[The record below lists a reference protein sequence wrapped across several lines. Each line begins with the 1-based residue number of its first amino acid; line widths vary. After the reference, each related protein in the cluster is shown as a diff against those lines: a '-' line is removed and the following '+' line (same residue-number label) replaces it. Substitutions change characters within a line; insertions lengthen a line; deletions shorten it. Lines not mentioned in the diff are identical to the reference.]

1 MSEAA
6 LVYTGNKIEVEL
18 IDTHGD
24 RERLAVQIVPDAFA
38 DLARGYLG
46 EGTPLCQAIYGQ
58 PVGAEI
64 DYAMGD
70 VLKVRLLAVT
80 PTDEG
85 PDKGVA
91 VRREATLRK
100 AVDQS
105 DRTNAI
111 LFASSFNGKWGD
123 YDPAGLVEEDEK
135 DEDSSTAGHRAPG

>member
-1 MSEAA
+1 MSETA
-6 LVYTGNKIEVEL
+6 LVLPGYKIEVEL
-18 IDTHGD
+18 VDNRGEKETLI
-24 RERLAVQIVPDAFA
+24 LQIVPDAFA

-46 EGTPLCQAIYGQ
+46 EGTPLCQAIYAQ

-70 VLKVRLLAVT
+70 ICKVRIVALR
-80 PTDEG
+80 PTEEG

-91 VRREATLRK
+91 VRRAAALKK

-105 DRTNAI
+105 DRTTAI

-123 YDPAGLVEEDEK
+123 YDPAGLIEED
-135 DEDSSTAGHRAPG
+135 D

>member
-6 LVYTGNKIEVEL
+6 LALPGNKIEVEL
-18 IDTHGD
+18 IDNHGD
-24 RERLAVQIVPDAFA
+24 REPLTVQIVPDAFA

-46 EGTPLCQAIYGQ
+46 EGTALCQAIYGQ

-70 VLKVRLLAVT
+70 IRAVRITAVT
-80 PTDEG
+80 PTGEG

-91 VRREATLRK
+91 IRREAALRK

-135 DEDSSTAGHRAPG
+135 DEDSPTEGQRD

>member
-1 MSEAA
+1 MSETA
-6 LVYTGNKIEVEL
+6 LALAGCKIEVEL
-18 IDTHGD
+18 IDNVGKRD
-24 RERLAVQIVPDAFA
+24 PFIVQIVPDAFA

-46 EGTPLCQAIYGQ
+46 EGTALCQAIYGQ

-64 DYAMGD
+64 GYTMGD
-70 VLKVRLLAVT
+70 IRAVRIVAVT
-80 PTDEG
+80 LTDEG
-85 PDKGVA
+85 PDKGVE
-91 VRREATLRK
+91 VRRAAALRK

-135 DEDSSTAGHRAPG
+135 DGDSSTQ

>member
-1 MSEAA
+1 MSESELA
-6 LVYTGNKIEVEL
+6 LPGYKIEIEL
-18 IDTHGD
+18 IDVGGE
-24 RERLAVQIVPDAFA
+24 REPLKVQIVPDAYA

-58 PVGAEI
+58 PVGSEI

-70 VLKVRLLAVT
+70 IRRVRIAAVT

-85 PDKGVA
+85 PDRGVA
-91 VRREATLRK
+91 LRREATLRK

-105 DRTNAI
+105 DLTNAI

-123 YDPAGLVEEDEK
+123 YDPAGLMEELENDDE
-135 DEDSSTAGHRAPG
+135 SSKEGHGD